1 MRTLTLGL
9 LGAAALA
16 AGLLAAR
23 SQPRH
28 PPRPPQTEPPAQE
41 DEASAQGTVFLD
53 RLRELGI

>member
-1 MRTLTLGL
+1 MRTLTLSL

-23 SQPRH
+23 AQHRH
-28 PPRPPQTEPPAQE
+28 PPRPHLPEPPVQE
-41 DEASAQGTVFLD
+41 DQGRSQDPAFLD

>member
-1 MRTLTLGL
+1 MRTFALGL

-23 SQPRH
+23 SQQRPL
-28 PPRPPQTEPPAQE
+28 PRPPQPEPPVQE
-41 DEASAQGTVFLD
+41 DDGRSQGAVFLD

>member
-16 AGLLAAR
+16 AGVLAAR
-23 SQPRH
+23 SQQRQ
-28 PPRPPQTEPPAQE
+28 PPRSPQPEPPVQE
-41 DEASAQGTVFLD
+41 DEGTTQGTVFLD